1 MEIEIRKASH
11 DDINDFYYWRNHKKT
26 RNMLKNSEPIS
37 WKEHTNW
44 YLKSLKRINR
54 VSLVILLKESK
65 LKIGCIGFDIKENNS
80 FISIIIDPKFRKKKL
95 SKISLDEAIK
105 FFKKD
110 NSNIDLILAEIKSEN
125 IASEKIFEQV
135 GFVLKKKHKNINIY
149 ELSIP

>member
-95 SKISLDEAIK
+95 SKISLDQAIK
-105 FFKKD
+105 FFNDDIYNYLEFEPKIKPYKK
-110 NSNIDLILAEIKSEN
+110 
-125 IASEKIFEQV
+125 
-135 GFVLKKKHKNINIY
+135 
-149 ELSIP
+149 

>member
-37 WKEHTNW
+37 WEEHNNW
-44 YLKSLKRINR
+44 YLKSLARSDR
-54 VSLVILLKESK
+54 VSLVVLLKESQ
-65 LKIGCIGFDIKENNS
+65 LKIGCVGFDIKENYS
-80 FISIIIDPKFRKKKL
+80 IISIIIDPKFRKKKL
-95 SKISLDEAIK
+95 SKISLDQAIK

>member
-95 SKISLDEAIK
+95 SKISLDQAIK

>member
-11 DDINDFYYWRNHKKT
+11 DDVNDFYYWRNHKKT
-26 RNMLKNSEPIS
+26 RNMLKNTEPIS
-37 WKEHTNW
+37 WKEHTDW

-54 VSLVILLKESK
+54 VSLVILLKGSK
-65 LKIGCIGFDIKENNS
+65 LKIGCIGFDIKENYS

-110 NSNIDLILAEIKSEN
+110 NSNINLISAEIKSEN

-135 GFVLKKKHKNINIY
+135 GFVLRKKDKNINLY